1 MVEEPAAM
9 AERARMRGEATR
21 LMTELVTRRIVATPW
36 TSTPIGQERMVA
48 WSKQSFADF
57 RAIRSAFGGSVNDV
71 VLTILTEGAARY
83 LTHHGYRVEGQNLC
97 IGCPVNV
104 RHKEEQRALGNRVSM
119 MFPTA
124 PAEPTD
130 IVERLQLI
138 HEETER
144 IKAAGSAQ
152 ALEAMMDL
160 SDLIPP
166 GLIGPAARA
175 GTTMVHTSGALA
187 SRTGWKPRPDVFAL
201 PAIAISFVATNLP
214 HVPSSPKLHRHRVV
228 HTSPPPPL
236 ARTHRTP

>member
-1 MVEEPAAM
+1 
-9 AERARMRGEATR
+9 
-21 LMTELVTRRIVATPW
+21 
-36 TSTPIGQERMVA
+36 
-48 WSKQSFADF
+48 
-57 RAIRSAFGGSVNDV
+57 
-71 VLTILTEGAARY
+71 LTEGAARY
-83 LTHHGYRVEGQNLC
+83 LEHHGYRVEGQNLC

-175 GTTMVHTSGALA
+175 ATTMLDTSGALA
-187 SRTGWKPRPDVFAL
+187 SWTGWKPRPDGFAL
-201 PAIAISFVATNLP
+201 PAMGINFVATNVP
-214 HVPSSPKLHRHRVV
+214 GVQVPQYINGHVCVDMVPLI
-228 HTSPPPPL
+228 PL
-236 ARTHRTP
+236 AATMGYSVAILSYYRSLYFGMMAEPRVMPDVALMKVFVDDAFAELKRRCAEKAAPRSERESGLESASA